1 MITDTKSPLVAAA
14 RRVGEETISKYAAE
28 IDEQYRF
35 PKENIEALYAENLMS
50 LFIPES
56 LGGTPCSYQEYCHV
70 ASVLGEYC
78 LSTALIWVM
87 HTLQLALLADHA
99 ADEQAE
105 VMRDIAS
112 TGALLGSVTT
122 EFGKGSSLLNI
133 KSPLEFDGDKMF
145 VRRKTP
151 ISSYGKHAKYF
162 LLTMRADENA
172 PSSDTRLVLLK
183 RDDKGTIET
192 HGDWR
197 AMGMRG
203 TGSIP
208 MSFDVEVDKSRML
221 SKPFRTLA
229 MESMVPVSHLGWT
242 AAWYG
247 AASGAYRRYIKTARQ
262 ANARGLNLFQ
272 SDLFT
277 HRLAQ
282 VRVSLDMTLSMISHL
297 ALKYDDLR
305 DNSAPAAAYEDATL
319 KILVNNL
326 KVGVSKL
333 MFEVAD
339 DLIEMAGMSLG
350 YRQGHDLALER
361 LFRDLR
367 SGALMYNNDQILA
380 ANGKLVLMEKTKL
393 FK

>member
-1 MITDTKSPLVAAA
+1 MISDTESKLISAA

-35 PKENIEALYAENLMS
+35 PKENFEALHAENLIG

-56 LGGTPCSYQEYCHV
+56 LGGQPCNYQEYCHI
-70 ASVLGEYC
+70 ASILGEYC

-87 HTLQLALLADHA
+87 HTLQVALLADHA
-99 ADEQAE
+99 VDQYPE
-105 VMRDIAS
+105 VLEDIAKNGS
-112 TGALLGSVTT
+112 LLASVTT
-122 EFGKGSSLLNI
+122 EFGKGSSLLNV
-133 KSPLEFDGDKMF
+133 KSPLEFEGEKMF

-151 ISSYGKHAKYF
+151 ISSYGERAKYF
-162 LLTMRADENA
+162 LITMRADENA

-183 RDDKGTIET
+183 RDDKGTMET
-192 HGDWR
+192 HGSWR

-208 MSFDVEVDKSRML
+208 MSFDVEVDKSRIL
-221 SKPFRTLA
+221 SRPFRTLA
-229 MESMVPVSHLGWT
+229 MQSMTPVSHLGWA

-247 AASGAYRRYIKTARQ
+247 AASGAHRRYIKVARQ
-262 ANARGLNLFQ
+262 ANTRGLNLFQ

-282 VRVSLDMTLSMISHL
+282 LRVSLDMTLSMISYL
-297 ALKYDDLR
+297 AIRYDDMR
-305 DNSAPAAAYEDATL
+305 DNGAPDAAYEDATL

-326 KVGVSKL
+326 KVGASKS

-339 DLIEMAGMSLG
+339 GLIEMAGMSLG

-367 SGALMYNNDQILA
+367 SGALMYNNDQILS
-380 ANGKLVLMEKTKL
+380 ANGRLVLMERTKL